1 MLLLKE
7 SSLLPSALTL
17 PLPPRP
23 CVWHKC
29 HKCASTE
36 SSSTNSQ
43 RQVHKECGLLSSQS
57 ASFCYF
63 TVLCVVPG
71 WILRAKQHPRAA
83 EGALAAAQDSAQPPW
98 IHFVLHSLE
107 KLWPSN
113 LPKKLQSPELCYD
126 FINKDISLKGEL
138 LSNRRQSWK
147 AGRLQL
153 SSVPDCRDVITPSL
167 NHQYLSSPWTW
178 PFSSLCS
185 RYLYNMGHRTLMS
198 YNSQTAGR
206 TQPVFLEQTDEH
218 VLLEKWK

>member
-71 WILRAKQHPRAA
+71 WILGAKQHPRAA

-138 LSNRRQSWK
+138 LSNRLKAKLESWTF
-147 AGRLQL
+147 AAQFCPWLQGCYHTQL
-153 SSVPDCRDVITPSL
+153 KPSVPEQSL
-167 NHQYLSSPWTW
+167 NMALL
-178 PFSSLCS
+178 F
-185 RYLYNMGHRTLMS
+185 
-198 YNSQTAGR
+198 
-206 TQPVFLEQTDEH
+206 PVFQ
-218 VLLEKWK
+218 VPV